1 MLLLFILSSTEVLTS
16 RLALVPNALQQPV
29 QIIMTFSL
37 DTDLMQNDIVTVAL
51 PRFFRGVL
59 GSSSVVVSPSTKWSA
74 VWTDGRFLA
83 ADPYADTTLVLTVKT
98 ARYGIQYTYT

>member
-1 MLLLFILSSTEVLTS
+1 VLHTDAFHAFAIHLTCTEVLTS
-16 RLALVPNALQQPV
+16 RLALVPNALQEPL

-37 DTDLMQNDIVTVAL
+37 DTDLVKDDTVTVVL
-51 PRFFRGVL
+51 PRFYRGVL
-59 GSSSVVVSPSTKWSA
+59 GSSSALVSPSTKWSA

-98 ARYGIQYTYT
+98 TRY